1 MVHSEAHATG
11 LRRWCLFLDVDGTL
25 LEPAAT
31 PEAVNVPPELRVRLA
46 VLADAFEGALALIS
60 GRTLASLDVLFAP
73 LSLPAA
79 GSHGLQRRDARGQ
92 LHGAASADIR
102 LAPARESLKVLVH
115 QHPGLLL
122 EDKFGSL
129 ALHFRRAPELAALAQ
144 SQALRVAS
152 GLGEPF
158 MVLEG
163 DHVFEIKPR
172 QPDKGA
178 AVAAFMDEAPF
189 RGRLPVFVGD
199 DHTDRDAM
207 AVIKRR
213 GGLTI
218 AVGDRISADR
228 QLANP
233 RAVRRWL
240 GSLLLSG
247 DPLQGDTPP

>member
-1 MVHSEAHATG
+1 VQREPSATS
-11 LRRWCLFLDVDGTL
+11 LQRWCLFLDVDGTL

-46 VLADAFEGALALIS
+46 VLADALQGALALIS

-73 LSLPAA
+73 LSLAAA
-79 GSHGLQRRDARGQ
+79 GSHGLQRRDARGA
-92 LHGAASADIR
+92 LHGASGPDPR
-102 LAPARESLKVLVH
+102 LAPVREALKVLVH

-122 EDKFGSL
+122 EDKSRSL
-129 ALHFRRAPELAALAQ
+129 ALHYRRAPTLGSLAQ
-144 SQALRVAS
+144 AQTLRAATT
-152 GLGEPF
+152 LGDPYI
-158 MVLEG
+158 VLEG
-163 DHVFEIKPR
+163 DHVYEIKPR

-178 AVAAFMDEAPF
+178 AVDAFMQEAPF

-207 AVIKRR
+207 VVVKRF

-218 AVGDRISADR
+218 AVGDRITADR

-240 GSLLLSG
+240 GSLLLMG
-247 DPLQGDTPP
+247 DPLQGGGSA